1 MSFISALF
9 GKKNTQN
16 ESVTLLSPMEFKLKV
31 ESQNIQ
37 LVDVRTQKEFKSG
50 HLKGAKNID
59 FFSGRFNIEFDK
71 LDKEK
76 PVYVYCR
83 SGSRSRQTAR
93 KLANMGFNEI
103 YDLQGG
109 ILNYR

>member
-1 MSFISALF
+1 MSFLSVLF
-9 GKKNTQN
+9 GKQQSRN
-16 ESVTLLSPMEFKLKV
+16 ESIKLLSPIEFKLKV

-37 LVDVRTQKEFKSG
+37 LIDVRTPKEFKSG
-50 HLKGAKNID
+50 HIKGAKNID
-59 FFSGRFNIEFDK
+59 FFSGRFNLEFDK
-71 LDKEK
+71 LDKAK

-83 SGSRSRQTAR
+83 SGSRSRQTAK

>member
-16 ESVTLLSPMEFKLKV
+16 EFVTLLSPMEFKLKV